1 VAAAVKVLIVKSS
14 AVVISD
20 DRLEEDTMGIRESDP
35 FVFLVSLVLFL
46 NHPIMASN
54 AVGATLLVFARG
66 FGGKTCPRPTTLLLL
81 LLLIIVATVAVIEAV
96 FSRKSGAPSRKA

>member
-1 VAAAVKVLIVKSS
+1 MAAAVKVLIVKSS

-46 NHPIMASN
+46 NHPIIASN

-81 LLLIIVATVAVIEAV
+81 LLIMVATVAVVEAV